1 VSAVSGP
8 SLRRARPLDSGA
20 APALKPRVL
29 SRLLEIQRVLV
40 RHRLD
45 EIILAT
51 HLFRPLRFAFYLS
64 PATWVRR
71 DRAGTRGERLRLAL
85 EELGPIFM
93 KFGQMLSTRRDLLP
107 RDIADELEKLQDRVP
122 PFPGEQARRILEST
136 YERPLEHVFASF
148 EEVPLAAA
156 TIAQVHAATLQDG
169 REVVVK
175 IVRPGIRRLIE
186 RDLEVLYALAGLAQ
200 RYWAD
205 AHRLRPI
212 ELVREYQKTILDEL
226 DLTREAANAA
236 QLKRNFAGSNLLY
249 VPEVHWDYCRRNVM
263 VMERVR
269 GVLISDRAE
278 LERRGAN
285 IQRLAEN
292 GVEIF
297 FTQAFRH
304 NFFHADMHPGNIF
317 VLLDDPDHPR
327 YAAVDFGI
335 VGTLDPRDQHYLAA
349 NFLAFF
355 ERDYRRIAQLHI
367 DSGWI
372 PAHVRVDELESAVR
386 TVCEP
391 IANKPLKEISFGQ
404 VLISLFE
411 AAQRFDAQMQPQL
424 MLIQKTLLQI
434 EGVGRQLYP
443 ELDLW
448 KTAQP
453 LLRQWVDERWTLRAM
468 IRDARA
474 QLPDLL
480 EALRQVPPLLE
491 NAIQRAQD
499 GRFYRPIEAHDIE
512 MLREEIRSSA
522 RRRDVTLVASAL
534 ALSGVLWLA
543 LSDGA
548 SWPGY
553 LLLLASVL
561 GLGWLRR

>member
-1 VSAVSGP
+1 MR
-8 SLRRARPLDSGA
+8 L
-20 APALKPRVL
+20 RVL
-29 SRLLEIQRVLV
+29 SRLLQIQRVLV

-51 HLFRPLRFAFYLS
+51 HLFRPLRFTFYLS
-64 PATWVRR
+64 PATWFRR
-71 DRAGTRGERLRLAL
+71 KASLSRAERLRLAL

-93 KFGQMLSTRRDLLP
+93 KFGQTLSTRRDLLP

-122 PFPGEQARRILEST
+122 PFSNAAARAIVEAA
-136 YERPLEHVFASF
+136 YERPVSEVFARF
-148 EEVPLAAA
+148 DEAPIAAA
-156 TIAQVHAATLQDG
+156 TIAQVHGAQLKEG
-169 REVVVK
+169 KEVVVK
-175 IVRPGIRRLIE
+175 IVRPGIRALIE
-186 RDLEVLYALAGLAQ
+186 RDLEVMYALAELAH
-200 RYWAD
+200 RYWRD
-205 AHRLRPI
+205 APRLRPV
-212 ELVREYQKTILDEL
+212 ELVREYEKTIIDEL
-226 DLTREAANAA
+226 DLKREAANAA
-236 QLKRNFAGSNLLY
+236 QLKRNFAGSHLLY
-249 VPEVHWDYCRRNVM
+249 VPEVYWDYTRSNVM
-263 VMERVR
+263 VMERVQ
-269 GVLISDRAE
+269 GVLVNDIAE
-278 LERRGAN
+278 LQRRGAN

-317 VLLDDPDHPR
+317 VLLDNPDQPR

-335 VGTLDPRDQHYLAA
+335 VGSLAPRDQHYLAE

-355 ERDYRRIAQLHI
+355 EHDYRRIAQLHI

-391 IANKPLKEISFGQ
+391 IANKPLREISFGQ

-443 ELDLW
+443 DLDLW

-453 LLRQWVDERWTLRAM
+453 LLRQWVAERWSLRA
-468 IRDARA
+468 IARDARK
-474 QLPDLL
+474 QFPDMLQ
-480 EALRQVPPLLE
+480 ALRQLPPLVE
-491 NAIQRAQD
+491 NTIQRASD
-499 GRFYRPIEAHDIE
+499 GNFRVPLDTREIER
-512 MLREEIRSSA
+512 LQQTIRDDG
-522 RRRDVTLVASAL
+522 RRRDVTLVTTVGAF
-534 ALSGVLWLA
+534 SGVLLI
-543 LSDGA
+543 LSDA
-548 SWPGY
+548 APAWLGY
-553 LLLLASVL
+553 SVL
-561 GLGWLRR
+561 AASMIALFSLRK

>member
-1 VSAVSGP
+1 MR
-8 SLRRARPLDSGA
+8 L
-20 APALKPRVL
+20 RVL
-29 SRLLEIQRVLV
+29 SRLLQIQRVLV

-64 PATWVRR
+64 PATWFRR
-71 DRAGTRGERLRLAL
+71 KASLSRAERLRLAL

-93 KFGQMLSTRRDLLP
+93 KFGQTLSTRRDLLP

-122 PFPGEQARRILEST
+122 PFSNAAARAIVEAA
-136 YERPLEHVFASF
+136 YERPVAEVFARF
-148 EEVPLAAA
+148 DEAPIAAA
-156 TIAQVHAATLQDG
+156 TIAQVHGAQLKDDK
-169 REVVVK
+169 EVVVK
-175 IVRPGIRRLIE
+175 IVRPGIRVLIE
-186 RDLEVLYALAGLAQ
+186 RDIEVMYTLAELAN
-200 RYWAD
+200 RYWSD
-205 AHRLRPI
+205 APRLRPV
-212 ELVREYQKTILDEL
+212 ELVREYEKTILDEL
-226 DLTREAANAA
+226 DLKREAANAA
-236 QLKRNFAGSNLLY
+236 QLRRNFADSHLLY
-249 VPEVHWDYCRRNVM
+249 VPEVYWDYTRNNVM
-263 VMERVR
+263 VMERVQ
-269 GVLISDRAE
+269 GVLVNDIAE
-278 LERRGAN
+278 LQRRGAN

-317 VLLDDPDHPR
+317 VLLDNPDQPR

-335 VGTLDPRDQHYLAA
+335 VGTLAPRDQHYLAE

-355 ERDYRRIAQLHI
+355 EHDYRRIAQLHI

-391 IANKPLKEISFGQ
+391 IANKPLREISFGQ

-443 ELDLW
+443 DLDLW

-453 LLRQWVDERWTLRAM
+453 LLRQWMDERWSVRAIVKDVRKHLPDM
-468 IRDARA
+468 VQALQ
-474 QLPDLL
+474 QLP
-480 EALRQVPPLLE
+480 PLVE
-491 NAIQRAQD
+491 NAIQRAHDRRFSVPVTTQD
-499 GRFYRPIEAHDIE
+499 FER
-512 MLREEIRSSA
+512 LRLEIRRDG
-522 RRRDVTLVASAL
+522 RRRDVAL
-534 ALSGVLWLA
+534 LTATCALGGIIWLA
-543 LSDGA
+543 LA
-548 SWPGY
+548 TAPMWPGHA
-553 LLLLASVL
+553 LLGVSVV
-561 GLGWLRR
+561 GLWLLRR

>member
-1 VSAVSGP
+1 V
-8 SLRRARPLDSGA
+8 
-20 APALKPRVL
+20 
-29 SRLLEIQRVLV
+29 
-40 RHRLD
+40 H
-45 EIILAT
+45 
-51 HLFRPLRFAFYLS
+51 
-64 PATWVRR
+64 PAT
-71 DRAGTRGERLRLAL
+71 L
-85 EELGPIFM
+85 PN
-93 KFGQMLSTRRDLLP
+93 GQ
-107 RDIADELEKLQDRVP
+107 
-122 PFPGEQARRILEST
+122 
-136 YERPLEHVFASF
+136 
-148 EEVPLAAA
+148 
-156 TIAQVHAATLQDG
+156 
-169 REVVVK
+169 EVVVK
-175 IVRPGIRRLIE
+175 IVRPGIRALIE
-186 RDLEVLYALAGLAQ
+186 RDLEVLYALANLAN
-200 RYWAD
+200 RYWSD
-205 AHRLRPI
+205 AHRLRPV

-226 DLTREAANAA
+226 DLMREAGNAA
-236 QLKRNFAGSNLLY
+236 QLRRNFEGSRLLY
-249 VPEVHWDYCRRNVM
+249 VPEVYWDHCRKNVM

-278 LERRGAN
+278 LQRRGAN

-317 VLLDDPDHPR
+317 VLLDDPQQPR

-335 VGTLDPRDQHYLAA
+335 VGTLDPRDQHYLAE

-391 IANKPLKEISFGQ
+391 IANKPLREISFGQ

-443 ELDLW
+443 DLDLW

-453 LLRQWVDERWTLRAM
+453 LLRQWVSERWNLRA
-468 IRDARA
+468 IAKDVRTH
-474 QLPDLL
+474 LPDMVQ
-480 EALRQVPPLLE
+480 ALRQVPPLVE
-491 NAIQRAQD
+491 NAIQRARD
-499 GRFYRPIEAHDIE
+499 GRFSLPVTTQDLEK
-512 MLREEIRSSA
+512 LRLQIQRDG
-522 RRRDVTLVASAL
+522 RRRDLTLLTATCAI
-534 ALSGVLWLA
+534 GGILWLA
-543 LSDGA
+543 LTA
-548 SWPGY
+548 PAWPGY
-553 LLLLASVL
+553 ALLAASIV
-561 GLGWLRR
+561 GLLSLRR

>member
-1 VSAVSGP
+1 M
-8 SLRRARPLDSGA
+8 RAR
-20 APALKPRVL
+20 VIT
-29 SRLLEIQRVLV
+29 RLLQIQRVLV

-51 HLFRPLRFAFYLS
+51 HLFRPMRFAFYLS

-71 DRAGTRGERLRLAL
+71 ERTGARGERLRLAL

-122 PFPGEQARRILEST
+122 PFPGGEARLIVEHA
-136 YERPLEHVFASF
+136 YQRPLAEVFASF
-148 EEVPLAAA
+148 DETPLAAA
-156 TIAQVHAATLQDG
+156 TIAQVHPARLKDG
-169 REVVVK
+169 KEVVVK
-175 IVRPGIRRLIE
+175 IVRPRIRAAIE
-186 RDLEVLYALAGLAQ
+186 RDLEVLYALAELAN
-200 RYWAD
+200 RYWSD
-205 AHRLRPI
+205 AHRLRPVD
-212 ELVREYQKTILDEL
+212 LVREYQKTILDEL
-226 DLTREAANAA
+226 DLMREAANAA
-236 QLKRNFAGSNLLY
+236 QLRRNFADSRLLY
-249 VPEVHWDYCRRNVM
+249 VPEVYWDYCRRNVM
-263 VMERVR
+263 VMERVH
-269 GVLISDRAE
+269 GVLISDMAE
-278 LERRGAN
+278 LQRRGAN

-317 VLLDDPDHPR
+317 VLLDDPQQPR

-335 VGTLDPRDQHYLAA
+335 VGTLDPRDQHYLAE

-355 ERDYRRIAQLHI
+355 ERDYRRIARLHI

-391 IANKPLKEISFGQ
+391 IANKPLREISFGQ

-443 ELDLW
+443 DLDLW

-453 LLRQWVDERWTLRAM
+453 LLRQWMSERWSVRAM
-468 IRDARA
+468 AKELRG
-474 QLPDLL
+474 QLPDLVQ
-480 EALRQVPPLLE
+480 AMRQLPPLFE
-491 NAIQRAQD
+491 NTVQRAAD
-499 GRFYRPIEAHDIE
+499 GRLELRVEAKNLE
-512 MLREEIRSSA
+512 RLQQEIRDDG
-522 RRRDVTLVASAL
+522 RRRDVTIVATVTAL
-534 ALSGVLWLA
+534 AGVIWLA
-543 LSDGA
+543 VDA
-548 SWPGY
+548 APAWPGY
-553 LLLLASVL
+553 VVLLAGIV
-561 GLGWLRR
+561 GLISLRR

>member
-1 VSAVSGP
+1 MR
-8 SLRRARPLDSGA
+8 L
-20 APALKPRVL
+20 RVL
-29 SRLLEIQRVLV
+29 SRLLQIQRVLV

-64 PATWVRR
+64 PATWFRR
-71 DRAGTRGERLRLAL
+71 KASLSRAERLRLAL

-93 KFGQMLSTRRDLLP
+93 KFGQTLSTRRDLLP

-122 PFPGEQARRILEST
+122 PFSNAAARAIVEAA
-136 YERPLEHVFASF
+136 YERPVAEVFARF
-148 EEVPLAAA
+148 DEAPIAAA
-156 TIAQVHAATLQDG
+156 TIAQVHGAQLQDG
-169 REVVVK
+169 KEVVVK
-175 IVRPGIRRLIE
+175 IVRPGIRVLIQ
-186 RDLEVLYALAGLAQ
+186 RDIEVMYTLAELAN
-200 RYWAD
+200 RYWRD
-205 AHRLRPI
+205 APRLRPV
-212 ELVREYQKTILDEL
+212 ELVREYEKTILDEL
-226 DLTREAANAA
+226 DLKREAANAA
-236 QLKRNFAGSNLLY
+236 QLRRNFAGSHLLY
-249 VPEVHWDYCRRNVM
+249 VPEVYWDYTRNNVM
-263 VMERVR
+263 VMERVQ
-269 GVLISDRAE
+269 GVLVNDVAE
-278 LERRGAN
+278 LQRRGAN

-317 VLLDDPDHPR
+317 VLLDNPDQPK

-335 VGTLDPRDQHYLAA
+335 VGTLAPRDQHYLAE

-355 ERDYRRIAQLHI
+355 EHDYRRIAQLHI

-391 IANKPLKEISFGQ
+391 IANKPLREISFGQ

-411 AAQRFDAQMQPQL
+411 AAQRFDAQLQPQL

-443 ELDLW
+443 DLDLW

-453 LLRQWVDERWTLRAM
+453 LLRQWVAERWSLRALA
-468 IRDARA
+468 RDARK
-474 QLPDLL
+474 QLPDMLQ
-480 EALRQVPPLLE
+480 ALRQLPPLVE
-491 NAIQRAQD
+491 NTIQRASD
-499 GRFYRPIEAHDIE
+499 GQFRLPLDT
-512 MLREEIRSSA
+512 REVERLQQTIRDDG
-522 RRRDVTLVASAL
+522 RRRDVTLVTTVAAFT
-534 ALSGVLWLA
+534 GVLLILTTTGPAWL
-543 LSDGA
+543 
-548 SWPGY
+548 GY
-553 LLLLASVL
+553 SVL
-561 GLGWLRR
+561 AASLIALFSMRK

>member
-1 VSAVSGP
+1 MR
-8 SLRRARPLDSGA
+8 L
-20 APALKPRVL
+20 RVL
-29 SRLLEIQRVLV
+29 SRLLQIQRVLV

-64 PATWVRR
+64 PATWFRR
-71 DRAGTRGERLRLAL
+71 KASLSRAERLRLAL

-93 KFGQMLSTRRDLLP
+93 KFGQTLSTRRDLLP

-122 PFPGEQARRILEST
+122 PFSNAAARAIVEAA
-136 YERPLEHVFASF
+136 YERPVSEVFARF
-148 EEVPLAAA
+148 DEAPIAAA
-156 TIAQVHAATLQDG
+156 TIAQVHGAQLKEG
-169 REVVVK
+169 KEVVVK
-175 IVRPGIRRLIE
+175 IVRPGIRSLIQ
-186 RDLEVLYALAGLAQ
+186 RDIEVMYELAGLAK
-200 RYWAD
+200 RYWRD
-205 AHRLRPI
+205 APRLRPV
-212 ELVREYQKTILDEL
+212 ELVREYEKTILDEL
-226 DLTREAANAA
+226 DLKREAANAA
-236 QLKRNFAGSNLLY
+236 QLRRNFAGSHLLY
-249 VPEVHWDYCRRNVM
+249 VPEVYWDYTRNNVM
-263 VMERVR
+263 VMERVQ
-269 GVLISDRAE
+269 GVLVNDVAE
-278 LERRGAN
+278 LQRRGAN

-317 VLLDDPDHPR
+317 VMLDNPDQPR

-335 VGTLDPRDQHYLAA
+335 VGTLAPRDQHYLAE

-355 ERDYRRIAQLHI
+355 EHDYRRIAQLHI

-391 IANKPLKEISFGQ
+391 IANKPLREISFGQ

-411 AAQRFDAQMQPQL
+411 AAQRFDAQLQPQL

-443 ELDLW
+443 DLDLW

-453 LLRQWVDERWTLRAM
+453 LLRQWVAERWSLRALA
-468 IRDARA
+468 RDARK
-474 QLPDLL
+474 QLPDMLQ
-480 EALRQVPPLLE
+480 ALRQLPPLVE
-491 NAIQRAQD
+491 NTIQRASD
-499 GRFYRPIEAHDIE
+499 GQFRLPLDTTEIERLKQTIHDDG
-512 MLREEIRSSA
+512 
-522 RRRDVTLVASAL
+522 RRRDVTLVTTVAAF
-534 ALSGVLWLA
+534 SGVLLIIAEVGPTWL
-543 LSDGA
+543 
-548 SWPGY
+548 GY
-553 LLLLASVL
+553 SVL
-561 GLGWLRR
+561 AASLIALFSLRK

>member
-1 VSAVSGP
+1 
-8 SLRRARPLDSGA
+8 
-20 APALKPRVL
+20 
-29 SRLLEIQRVLV
+29 VLV
-40 RHRLD
+40 KYGLD

-64 PATWVRR
+64 PATWIHR
-71 DRAGTRGERLRLAL
+71 DRAGSRGERLRLAL

-122 PFPGEQARRILEST
+122 PFPGTEARAIVAAA
-136 YERPLEHVFASF
+136 YEAPIEEVFTRF
-148 EEVPLAAA
+148 EETPLAAA
-156 TIAQVHAATLQDG
+156 TIAQVHAAQLKDG
-169 REVVVK
+169 KEVVVK
-175 IVRPGIRRLIE
+175 VVRPGIRALIE
-186 RDLEVLYALAGLAQ
+186 RDLEVLYTLAHLAN
-200 RYWAD
+200 RYWPD
-205 AHRLRPI
+205 AHRLRPV
-212 ELVREYQKTILDEL
+212 EVVREYEKTILDEL
-226 DLTREAANAA
+226 DLMREAANAS
-236 QLKRNFAGSNLLY
+236 QIRRNFAGSMQLY
-249 VPEVHWDYCRRNVM
+249 VPEVYWDYCRKNVM

-269 GVLISDRAE
+269 GVLINNVEE
-278 LERRGAN
+278 LKRRGAN
-285 IQRLAEN
+285 IKRLAEN

-317 VLLDDPDHPR
+317 VLLDDPEHPR

-335 VGTLDPRDQHYLAA
+335 VGSLEPRDQHYLAA
-349 NFLAFF
+349 NFSAFF
-355 ERDYRRIAQLHI
+355 DHDYRRIAQLHL
-367 DSGWI
+367 DAGWI

-453 LLRQWVDERWTLRAM
+453 LLRQWAHERWKPRNVW
-468 IRDARA
+468 REVRA
-474 QLPDLL
+474 QLPDFVQ
-480 EALRQVPPLLE
+480 ALAQVPPLFE
-491 NAIQRAQD
+491 NAVQRASD
-499 GRFYRPIEAHDIE
+499 GRLRLQVEATNLDVIRNE
-512 MLREEIRSSA
+512 LRNTG
-522 RRRDVTLVASAL
+522 RRRDLTIVGSIGAM
-534 ALSGVLWLA
+534 SGILWLA
-543 LSDGA
+543 LNADPA
-548 SWPGY
+548 WPGVM
-553 LLLLASVL
+553 LAIAGVATL
-561 GLGWLRR
+561 AFRR